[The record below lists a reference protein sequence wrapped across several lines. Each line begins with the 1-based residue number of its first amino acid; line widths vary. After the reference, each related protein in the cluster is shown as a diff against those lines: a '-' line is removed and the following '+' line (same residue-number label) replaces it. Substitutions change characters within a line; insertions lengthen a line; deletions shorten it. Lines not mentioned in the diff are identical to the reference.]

1 MGYQFL
7 SFGLLSFSTSFYP
20 RLYDSVSHWLMVV
33 QSESLNASTP
43 LELDAAVGDLQRKE
57 KLDDLF
63 LMADKGEEAITGT
76 AEMGADGIR

>member
-1 MGYQFL
+1 
-7 SFGLLSFSTSFYP
+7 
-20 RLYDSVSHWLMVV
+20 MVV